1 MAGRGRCRRLRRGR
15 GGRGGR
21 GRGGRLKSGLVF
33 FLRLKQRET
42 DRQTDRHIERG
53 EREES

>member
-15 GGRGGR
+15 GGRGR
-21 GRGGRLKSGLVF
+21 GQCGRLKSGLVF

>member
-1 MAGRGRCRRLRRGR
+1 MAGRGKCRRLRRGR

>member
-33 FLRLKQRET
+33 FLRLKQT
-42 DRQTDRHIERG
+42 DRQTDT
-53 EREES
+53 